1 MPRDGFHVATLSYV
15 DEDDI
20 ERALT
25 ATQEYVSQQAAA
37 TREPKIVALSERRL

>member
-1 MPRDGFHVATLSYV
+1 V

-37 TREPKIVALSERRL
+37 RREPKIVALSERRL